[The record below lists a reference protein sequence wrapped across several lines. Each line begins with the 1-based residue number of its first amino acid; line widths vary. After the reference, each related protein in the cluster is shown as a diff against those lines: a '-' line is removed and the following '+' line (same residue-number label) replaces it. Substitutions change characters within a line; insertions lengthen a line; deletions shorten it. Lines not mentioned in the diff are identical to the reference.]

1 MKSQTPKVLHRICG
15 REMIGLIVDAARDT
29 NLDPIT
35 VVVPQESQAIRESL
49 GNGVRY
55 AIQASPLGSGHAL
68 LQAQPLLENVDDLLV
83 LSGDVP
89 LVRSDTLR
97 EMMRL
102 QSEGEACITILTST
116 VTKLDGLGRV
126 VRSSSGTIK
135 AVVEETEADVETL
148 AITEINAGTYCFRAS
163 WLWENLEGLLPSRRG
178 EIFLTDL
185 IDLAVRQGKSVEA
198 VRSTDAYETF
208 GVNNR
213 VQLAEVEGVMRQRIR
228 ERWMLNG
235 VTMPDPN
242 AVYIDATVEVGQDT
256 IVHPNTHIT
265 GDTRI
270 GINCEIGPNSMVRDS
285 AIGDGCKVLASVIE
299 GSTLDESVK
308 VGPFS
313 RVRAGSHLQ
322 KGVYVGNYT
331 EVKKS
336 KLGPGTKSG
345 HFSYIGDAE
354 IGANVNIGAGTVT
367 CNYDGESKNI
377 TVIGDDVFIGSDS
390 MLVAPVNIGNRA
402 STGAGAVVT
411 KDVPPDSLVVG
422 VPAKIVSSENQH
434 NNETG

>member
-15 REMIGLIVDAARDT
+15 REMIGLIVDAARDA

-49 GNGVRY
+49 GNGVSH
-55 AIQASPLGSGHAL
+55 AIQAKPLGSGHAL

-89 LVRSDTLR
+89 LIRSDTLR
-97 EMMRL
+97 EIMRL
-102 QSEGEACITILTST
+102 HSEGEACITILTST
-116 VTKLDGLGRV
+116 LTKLDGLGRV

-163 WLWENLEGLLPSRRG
+163 WLWENLDSLLPSRRG

-185 IDLAVRQGKSVEA
+185 IGLAVRQGKSVEA

-242 AVYIDATVEVGQDT
+242 AVYIDATVELGQDT

-285 AIGDGCKVLASVIE
+285 AIGDDCKVLASVIE

-390 MLVAPVNIGNRA
+390 MLVAPVNIGDRA